1 MSDNDEIKMLSKKI
15 DEIDRISD
23 ENWKL
28 GLNVR
33 KKLEMEFHDRDRDKK
48 FLKVIENEPEVYQEF
63 YGNKKYY
70 NTTRRSNEF
79 IHNWIKKEVTN
90 KVFLDYACGN
100 GDYAFFAAE
109 YNPAISLGFDISPVS
124 VNNANEKAKVNN
136 ISNIRFFQADA
147 EDTKLPSNSI
157 DVILC
162 SGMLHHLDL
171 SYAFPEMRRILK
183 PGGKILAVEALDIN
197 PLIKLYRRRT
207 PKMRTAWE
215 SKHILSLKDVKFS
228 RRFFELEEIKYW
240 HVIGYVGGKF
250 PFLLN
255 SLEKLDLLLEK
266 IPFIQRFA
274 WIFTF
279 ELVKKD

>member
-1 MSDNDEIKMLSKKI
+1 
-15 DEIDRISD
+15 
-23 ENWKL
+23 
-28 GLNVR
+28 
-33 KKLEMEFHDRDRDKK
+33 
-48 FLKVIENEPEVYQEF
+48 
-63 YGNKKYY
+63 
-70 NTTRRSNEF
+70 
-79 IHNWIKKEVTN
+79 
-90 KVFLDYACGN
+90 
-100 GDYAFFAAE
+100 
-109 YNPAISLGFDISPVS
+109 
-124 VNNANEKAKVNN
+124 
-136 ISNIRFFQADA
+136 
-147 EDTKLPSNSI
+147 
-157 DVILC
+157 
-162 SGMLHHLDL
+162 
-171 SYAFPEMRRILK
+171 MRRILK

-215 SKHILSLKDVKFS
+215 SKHILSLKDVKSS

>member
-1 MSDNDEIKMLSKKI
+1 MGDNDEVEMLAKKI

-28 GLNVR
+28 GLNAR
-33 KKLEMEFHDRDRDKK
+33 KILEIEFHDRDRDEN

-70 NTTRRSNEF
+70 KTTRRSTDF
-79 IHNWIKKEVTN
+79 IHNWIKKEVAN

-109 YNPAISLGFDISPVS
+109 FNPAMSLGFDISPVS
-124 VNNANEKAKVNN
+124 VNNANKKAKVNK
-136 ISNIRFFQADA
+136 ISKIRFFQADA
-147 EDTKLPSNSI
+147 EDTKLPDNSI

-215 SKHILSLKDVKFS
+215 SKHILSLKDVEFS

-240 HVIGYVGGKF
+240 HVAGYVGGKF

-266 IPFIQRFA
+266 IPLIQRFA